1 MVVEFADSQD
11 RGDSVVEIFREFAF
25 EAAHSLPAVPEGHK
39 CRQVHGHSY
48 RITVHVEGDVG
59 DESGWV
65 LDFGELK
72 DLFEPLK
79 HQLDHKYLNDIEGLA
94 NPTSENLASWIWNR
108 MKSDLPGLTQVV
120 VRETTTSGCVYR
132 GNG

>member
-1 MVVEFADSQD
+1 M
-11 RGDSVVEIFREFAF
+11 EIFREFAF

-94 NPTSENLASWIWNR
+94 NPTSENLAIWIWNR
-108 MKSDLPGLTQVV
+108 MKSDLPGLSQVV